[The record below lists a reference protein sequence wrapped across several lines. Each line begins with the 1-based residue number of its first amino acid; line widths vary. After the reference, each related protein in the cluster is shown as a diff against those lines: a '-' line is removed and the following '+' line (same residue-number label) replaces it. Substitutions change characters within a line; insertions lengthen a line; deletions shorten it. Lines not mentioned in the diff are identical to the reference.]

1 MIFKTNVLNQIM
13 KTLMIEPEKP
23 QILRNAV
30 WENLYYTL
38 VTLNIQYQYHNNGI
52 IYIILYYTTQ
62 AAGVLLAV

>member
-38 VTLNIQYQYHNNGI
+38 VTLNISI
-52 IYIILYYTTQ
+52 TTTVLYT
-62 AAGVLLAV
+62 